1 MQTKSF
7 VQGLLLYSLLP
18 LHRVCWQPS
27 PEGEPLEKRE
37 ENGTPRVHG
46 VIQDPFGGVYKHKS
60 EDDDDIIS
68 DSGWICCQNY
78 NCILSKVMEEEEDSS
93 PGNNNSQLH
102 NLARLELFKENGLFW
117 FRYGGVLVFSG
128 IFLIIINCI
137 LTIGL
142 VT

>member
-1 MQTKSF
+1 M
-7 VQGLLLYSLLP
+7 LLYSLRP

-27 PEGEPLEKRE
+27 HKGEPLEKRE
-37 ENGTPRVHG
+37 ENGTPWVYG
-46 VIQDPFGGVYKHKS
+46 VIQDPFGGVCQHKS

-102 NLARLELFKENGLFW
+102 NLARLELFKEKGLFW
-117 FRYGGVLVFSG
+117 FRYGSVLVFSG

-137 LTIGL
+137 LTKGL
-142 VT
+142 ET

>member
-1 MQTKSF
+1 M
-7 VQGLLLYSLLP
+7 LLYSLLP

-46 VIQDPFGGVYKHKS
+46 VIQDPFGGVCKHKS

-102 NLARLELFKENGLFW
+102 NLARLELFNAGKKGDFSLNTEVFW
-117 FRYGGVLVFSG
+117 HLEESL
-128 IFLIIINCI
+128 IFIKYI
-137 LTIGL
+137 
-142 VT
+142 